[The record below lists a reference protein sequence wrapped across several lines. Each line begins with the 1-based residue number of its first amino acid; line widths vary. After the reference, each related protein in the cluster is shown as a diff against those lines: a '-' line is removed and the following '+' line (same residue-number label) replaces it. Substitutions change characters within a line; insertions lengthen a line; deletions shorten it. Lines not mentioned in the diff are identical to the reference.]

1 LIQAVIFDL
10 DGVIIDSEP
19 MHLEVDRNII
29 RSIGIEISDEELKKY
44 IGVSNVKLWSD
55 LVEKYV
61 VNHDVEE
68 LVNQQKNN
76 KIKAFKEKDLK
87 PVRGVAELIDSIRK
101 ANLSLAIAS
110 SSPKEFIDVVLKRLD
125 MQNKFEFILSGENF
139 KKGKPEPDIFLAAA
153 KLLGKSPEQCVVIED
168 STHGITAAK
177 RAGMKCIAYRN
188 LGSGMQDLSCADLII
203 DSFFDV
209 SVEKIL
215 NLKL

>member
-29 RSIGIEISDEELKKY
+29 RSIGIDISDEELKKY

-55 LVEKYV
+55 LVGKYKI
-61 VNHDVEE
+61 NHNVEE
-68 LVNQQKNN
+68 LVNQQKNS
-76 KIKAFKEKDLK
+76 KIKAFKENDLK
-87 PVRGVAELIDSIRK
+87 PVRGVVELIDSIRK

-139 KKGKPEPDIFLAAA
+139 KKGKPEPDIFLTAA

-188 LGSGMQDLSCADLII
+188 LGSGMQDLSSADLII
-203 DSFFDV
+203 DSFNDI